1 MRICLSLIFALFVAL
16 CSYGVNAEAR
26 CSTAWYPD
34 WKLEVR
40 ERNAGA
46 QIMERFLVGDE
57 LSEFVSAYNE
67 SPPKSD
73 KKAGAVAV
81 WVHAVMLKA
90 HLERRLIG
98 GTTAPTALVVWLD
111 GKGCI
116 SETEVIPLLI
126 LDKLLQGIPFVAG
139 PPA

>member
-1 MRICLSLIFALFVAL
+1 MRICLSLILAAFVVLF
-16 CSYGVNAEAR
+16 SYGANAAAR
-26 CSTAWYPD
+26 CSTAWYPE
-34 WKLEVR
+34 WKQEVR
-40 ERNAGA
+40 DRNAGA
-46 QIMERFLVGDE
+46 QIMERFLTGDA
-57 LSEFVSAYNE
+57 LMEFVSAYNE

-73 KKAGAVAV
+73 KRAGGVAV
-81 WVHAVMLKA
+81 WVHAEMLKA
-90 HLERRLIG
+90 HLERRLMG

-111 GKGCI
+111 DKGCI